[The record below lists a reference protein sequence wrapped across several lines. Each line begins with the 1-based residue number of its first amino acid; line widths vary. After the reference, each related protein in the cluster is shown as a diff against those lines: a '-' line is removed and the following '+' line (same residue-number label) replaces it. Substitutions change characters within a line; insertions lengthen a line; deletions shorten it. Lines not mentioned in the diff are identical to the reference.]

1 MAIIGYIFLATEKAC
16 WMSLE
21 EQQRSIMAY
30 GRDQGRQVTE
40 IYVEQGVS
48 IRQALV
54 NRPEGRK
61 MIEEARGGDTLVIAR
76 VAYILGSSREAST
89 LFTDLR
95 LKKVS
100 MYCLDLAEDITCD
113 HERRLAVSDGSAEL
127 IQKLLAALSFC
138 DSSRHGEAIREA
150 KRKRKQAGKY
160 LGGPVPYGWRIDD
173 AGRLVQNSEEQRVI
187 REMRQMREDRW
198 SFRAI
203 SGKLLER
210 YGLSLSHEGIRRIL
224 ATNQYKREE
233 EKRRVAAAKA

>member
-1 MAIIGYIFLATEKAC
+1 MAIIGYIFLATEKFGQ
-16 WMSLE
+16 MSLE
-21 EQQRSIMAY
+21 EQQRALMAY

-40 IYVEQGVS
+40 VYVEQGVS
-48 IRQALV
+48 IRLALV

-61 MIEEARGGDTLVIAR
+61 MIEEARGGDTLVVAK

-89 LFTDLR
+89 LLADLR
-95 LKKVS
+95 AREVS

-113 HERRLAVSDGSAEL
+113 HERRLAVSDGGAVL
-127 IQKLLAALSFC
+127 IQKLLAAVSLC

-150 KRKRKQAGKY
+150 KRNRKRAGKY
-160 LGGPVPYGWRIDD
+160 LGGPVPFGWRVDD
-173 AGRLVQNSEEQRVI
+173 DGHLVQNSEEQRVI

-203 SGKLLER
+203 SGKVLER

-224 ATNQYKREE
+224 ITNQYKREKE
-233 EKRRVAAAKA
+233 MQRVTAAKG